1 MLCISIINLLIFPV
15 ISSFKGRFH
24 DNTLKRHRAQLS
36 PRKIPPLATATYSSY
51 RALARRKENHTRPM
65 PLRAPAH
72 LRIESFTVP
81 TSSFCISLPCTRLRI
96 TCAKKVSQYSQHHHL
111 VSEARPCTPNHAG
124 MALMVGVEIRSTC
137 GPKHF
142 YHEAM
147 GAHRASWKCN
157 RSSLILMY
165 GTTFPMAAGS

>member
-36 PRKIPPLATATYSSY
+36 PLKIPPLATATYSSSPCQQ
-51 RALARRKENHTRPM
+51 APFASAFLARASASPVPKRCLSTANTTTLSQKRA
-65 PLRAPAH
+65 RAPQTMPVWRSWWA
-72 LRIESFTVP
+72 LK
-81 TSSFCISLPCTRLRI
+81 LG
-96 TCAKKVSQYSQHHHL
+96 
-111 VSEARPCTPNHAG
+111 RPVAPNIFIMRPWA
-124 MALMVGVEIRSTC
+124 
-137 GPKHF
+137 P
-142 YHEAM
+142 
-147 GAHRASWKCN
+147 HRASWKCN

>member
-1 MLCISIINLLIFPV
+1 MNVMHLHNQSINF
-15 ISSFKGRFH
+15 
-24 DNTLKRHRAQLS
+24 
-36 PRKIPPLATATYSSY
+36 SSY
-51 RALARRKENHTRPM
+51 IFLQREIPRQHPQE
-65 PLRAPAH
+65 APSTTIATKNSTSCYCN
-72 LRIESFTVP
+72 LFVLTVP